1 MITKQSRSH
10 IMWNPRIDLDLN
22 LRYNHVPFSWRQEV
36 LGKVT
41 MIIISIITTI
51 IITIGKVTVI
61 TIARFAI
68 MITTIIIIVFIFVII
83 IIIGQMTTKAADM
96 INALEA
102 VW

>member
-1 MITKQSRSH
+1 
-10 IMWNPRIDLDLN
+10 MWNPRIDLDLN
-22 LRYNHVPFSWRQEV
+22 LRYNHVPFTWRQEV

-51 IITIGKVTVI
+51 II
-61 TIARFAI
+61 
-68 MITTIIIIVFIFVII
+68 IVSIFVII
-83 IIIGQMTTKAADM
+83 IIIGQMTTKAANM

>member
-1 MITKQSRSH
+1 
-10 IMWNPRIDLDLN
+10 MWNPRIDLDLN
-22 LRYNHVPFSWRQEV
+22 LRYNHVPFTWRQEV

-51 IITIGKVTVI
+51 IITIV
-61 TIARFAI
+61 RFAI
-68 MITTIIIIVFIFVII
+68 MIITIIIIVSIFVII
-83 IIIGQMTTKAADM
+83 IIIGQMTTKAANM

>member
-1 MITKQSRSH
+1 
-10 IMWNPRIDLDLN
+10 MWNPRIDLDLN

-41 MIIISIITTI
+41 MIIISMII
-51 IITIGKVTVI
+51 
-61 TIARFAI
+61 
-68 MITTIIIIVFIFVII
+68 TIIIIVSIFVII
-83 IIIGQMTTKAADM
+83 IIIGQMTTKAANM